1 MSRSIACI
9 DYRNGKIFI
18 AKRQMVGDMGGRWEF
33 PGGKIEEGEDLQT
46 AVVREMQ
53 EEFGVTVT
61 VGRKITSGSFT
72 HKGKPCTLD
81 VLEVSFPHDGI
92 KKKFELTEHTDYK
105 WADIDEIPQLNFVD
119 SDLSIYN
126 DVKKWCLKEYKNE
139 K

>member
-9 DYRNGKIFI
+9 DYRDGKIFI

-53 EEFGVTVT
+53 EEFGVTVS
-61 VGRKITSGSFT
+61 VGRKITSGSFI

-81 VLEVSFPHDGI
+81 VLEVTFPHDGLE
-92 KKKFELTEHTDYK
+92 KKFELTEHTDYK
-105 WADIDEIPQLNFVD
+105 WADIASIPELNFVD

-126 DVKKWCLKEYKNE
+126 DVRKWCENE
-139 K
+139 KK

>member
-33 PGGKIEEGEDLQT
+33 PGGKIEDGEDLQT

-61 VGRKITSGSFT
+61 VGQKITSGTFT

-81 VLEVSFPHDGI
+81 VLEVTFPHDGI
-92 KKKFELTEHTDYK
+92 EKKFELTEHTDYK
-105 WADIDEIPQLNFVD
+105 WADIDSIPSLNFVD

-126 DVKKWCLKEYKNE
+126 DVKKWCENE